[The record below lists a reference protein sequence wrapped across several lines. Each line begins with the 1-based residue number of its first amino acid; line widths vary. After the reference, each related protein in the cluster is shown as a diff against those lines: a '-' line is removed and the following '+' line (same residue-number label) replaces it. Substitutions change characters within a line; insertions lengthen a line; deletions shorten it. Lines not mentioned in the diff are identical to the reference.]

1 MVILELFLELGISAP
16 LFSNAQTLNTLSS
29 LVETHGRQR
38 GTGTYAVIRGY
49 GIDSAYVT
57 YADVSEESRGDVL
70 DELLI
75 LSRYSRGAHI
85 TREWYNRVSYIHIL
99 GLTSYIFGVS
109 NFVELIPPRIN
120 GTLLCTKLTTT

>member
-16 LFSNAQTLNTLSS
+16 LFSNVPTSDTLSS

-38 GTGTYAVIRGY
+38 GTGTYAVIRDN

-57 YADVSEESRGDVL
+57 YVDVSEESRGDVL

-75 LSRYSRGAHI
+75 LSRYSRG
-85 TREWYNRVSYIHIL
+85 HIL
-99 GLTSYIFGVS
+99 LENGITECPIFIYWG
-109 NFVELIPPRIN
+109 
-120 GTLLCTKLTTT
+120 